1 VTGTEPR
8 DADELR
14 VEIEQTRAE
23 LGDTVEALAAKTD
36 VKARVK
42 DSLKQGTAKAK
53 AKAKDTVATV
63 SDQAS
68 AATQQATAAAGQAK
82 EKVAE
87 RAAVVRDQAADN
99 PAVRRGLPIGA
110 IALVAAGI
118 LVAVLV
124 ARSRR
129 R

>member
-14 VEIEQTRAE
+14 ADIEQTRAD
-23 LGDTVEALAAKTD
+23 LGDTVGALTAKAD

-42 DSLKQGTAKAK
+42 DGLKQGTAKAK
-53 AKAKDTVATV
+53 AKAKATAATV
-63 SDQAS
+63 SDQA
-68 AATQQATAAAGQAK
+68 AAAAVQAR

-87 RAAVVRDQAADN
+87 RAAVVRDQTSDN
-99 PAVRRGLPIGA
+99 PTVRRSLPIGA
-110 IALVAAGI
+110 IALAAAGI

-124 ARSRR
+124 IRSRR